1 MRCGWVDSG
10 HTPARCPVGGLPEGN
25 GAPAVM
31 VRNLLGLERALLSFA
46 ATPQAR
52 VRAVQGRP
60 CAGLCARWGGMG
72 RGGGA
77 SARLLAPAQ
86 VLPPSWRLG
95 GAVSCVQR
103 RHARRSPRARG
114 GTRRG
119 GPLMASQDGDR
130 ICWHGVPPHR
140 ARLRRV
146 AGMCGVWIVLLCAGW
161 GPQGAARQVGYGPP
175 PVQAQSTDAASELR
189 QRQVAFL
196 HRLRQADP
204 RYQTIEKAVLNAD
217 NELGVILNRHVEMD
231 AVRPLMKTLL
241 TQMAKAFPGQHLTV
255 IAYTPSE
262 PPMKI
267 GTARLNARTRQMTYT
282 PAVSQ

>member
-10 HTPARCPVGGLPEGN
+10 HTPARCPVGGLPEDN

-95 GAVSCVQR
+95 ALCRVS
-103 RHARRSPRARG
+103 S
-114 GTRRG
+114 
-119 GPLMASQDGDR
+119 
-130 ICWHGVPPHR
+130 
-140 ARLRRV
+140 
-146 AGMCGVWIVLLCAGW
+146 AGMRVDPPAHE
-161 GPQGAARQVGYGPP
+161 AAHAEEDR
-175 PVQAQSTDAASELR
+175 
-189 QRQVAFL
+189 
-196 HRLRQADP
+196 
-204 RYQTIEKAVLNAD
+204 
-217 NELGVILNRHVEMD
+217 
-231 AVRPLMKTLL
+231 
-241 TQMAKAFPGQHLTV
+241 
-255 IAYTPSE
+255 
-262 PPMKI
+262 
-267 GTARLNARTRQMTYT
+267 
-282 PAVSQ
+282 